1 MTAQVQSESTRLP
14 EERPGRGVVA
24 QPRQLTILLIDD
36 DLDAAELVQDLIQR
50 SWQAEVTIATTAGE
64 AQRLIE
70 RQGPVHGAPYDLIVL
85 DVGLPD
91 FDGIELCRRIRAIP
105 SQSLVPVVM
114 VSGHTNEQDIEAA
127 LDVGATDYVCK
138 PVRPRELLAR
148 IRVALRDK
156 TSRERER
163 EHNQELENV
172 TADLKR
178 TNATLE
184 RLTAVD
190 PLTQLPN
197 RRQFNNVFV
206 REWRRAA
213 RIGGPIAVV
222 MVDIDH
228 FHTFNERY
236 GHLAGDQ
243 CLIQVAG
250 ALTSAAQRPTDL
262 PARWGGEEFLYV
274 LADTQLEGARL
285 VADRVRAA
293 VERLRIPHE
302 GSAASPYV
310 TVSVGLASTM
320 PTLDRSPEELL
331 GAADAAMF
339 RAKSLGRNRVCEAQV
354 PARTIWLATAVGSGR

>member
-1 MTAQVQSESTRLP
+1 MK
-14 EERPGRGVVA
+14 
-24 QPRQLTILLIDD
+24 ILLIDD
-36 DLDAAELVQDLIQR
+36 DLDAAELVQELIQR
-50 SWQAEVTIATTAGE
+50 AWEVDVTIATTAGE

-70 RQGPVHGAPYDLIVL
+70 RPGFEHGQPFDLIVL

-91 FDGIELCRRIRAIP
+91 FDGIELCRRIRAFP
-105 SQSLVPVVM
+105 GLSLVPVVI
-114 VSGHTNEQDIEAA
+114 VSGHTGEQDIEAA
-127 LDVGATDYVCK
+127 LDAGATDYVCK

-148 IRVALRDK
+148 LRAALREK
-156 TSRERER
+156 TNRERER
-163 EHNQELENV
+163 DANHELEIV

-197 RRQFNNVFV
+197 RRHFNLVFV

-213 RIGGPIAVV
+213 RSGGHIAVV

-228 FHTFNERY
+228 FHTFNEHY

-250 ALTSAAQRPTDL
+250 ALTAAAQRPTDL

-274 LADTQLEGARL
+274 LSDTQLEGARL
-285 VADRVRAA
+285 VAERVRAA
-293 VERLRIPHE
+293 VERLRIPHG
-302 GSAASPYV
+302 GSAVAPYV
-310 TVSVGLASTM
+310 TVSVGLASTI

-339 RAKSLGRNRVCEAQV
+339 RAKNLGRNRVCEAAV
-354 PARTIWLATAVGSGR
+354 PARTVWLASAAGSGR